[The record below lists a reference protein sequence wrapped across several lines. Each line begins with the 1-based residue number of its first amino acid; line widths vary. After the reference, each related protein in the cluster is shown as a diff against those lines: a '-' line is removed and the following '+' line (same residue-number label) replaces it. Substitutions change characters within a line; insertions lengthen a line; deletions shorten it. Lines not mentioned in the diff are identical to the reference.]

1 MSILLSVSDPDL
13 PIDDIQRDEPK
24 ELDELLRGLV
34 PLAPQHEKLTSSDNK
49 GKLYY
54 FHTNVL
60 DHLRVHPT
68 S

>member
-54 FHTNVL
+54 FNTNVL
-60 DHLRVHPT
+60 DPSRVYIT